1 MNHSAIVYVLLC
13 VPAAAAGGPKLSLS
27 ASSWDFGTRWQGQ
40 PTETRLELKNVGDAE
55 LQLTDVRTD
64 CGCTAAKPTRNTL
77 PPGEACDLVIQYDTF
92 RPDEIV
98 RKRVHILTNEPG
110 QPPRTI
116 EVTGRVRPVVRME
129 PADGLNFDV
138 VSGRTAVSRSVELHN
153 EYSQPLALKV
163 DQHPPGISLSLEE
176 LEPGQR
182 WRLTAATVPPLND
195 GSIKKIAALQTGN
208 SEVAE
213 VRFQI
218 LGVVRDR
225 VVVLPPQI
233 VVGDR
238 APAAGTRPIRVLP
251 RGGQPLRIVSVQS
264 SDPHITTR
272 ILPPPETQGS
282 RSASAPISIEVVLPP
297 AEQIAE
303 GATIRIQTD
312 DPEFPSLEVPV
323 VRQ

>member
-1 MNHSAIVYVLLC
+1 MNRLAIVTVLLC
-13 VPAAAAGGPKLSLS
+13 VSAAAAGGPKLSLS
-27 ASSWDFGTRWQGQ
+27 AQSWDFGARWQGQ
-40 PTETRLELKNVGDAE
+40 PTETRLVLKNVGDAE

-64 CGCTAAKPTRNTL
+64 CGCTAAKPTRDTL

-92 RPDEIV
+92 RPEESV
-98 RKRVHILTNEPG
+98 HKRVHILTNEPG

-138 VSGRTAVSRSVELHN
+138 VTGRTPVSRSVELRN
-153 EYSQPLALKV
+153 EYPQPLALKV
-163 DQHPPGISLSLEE
+163 DKHPPGMSLALEE
-176 LEPGQR
+176 LEAGQR
-182 WRLTAATVPPLND
+182 WRLTVSTVPPLHD
-195 GSIKKIAALQTGN
+195 GTMKKIVALQTGI
-208 SEVAE
+208 ADITE

-233 VVGDR
+233 VVGGR

-251 RGGQPLRIVSVQS
+251 RGGQPLRILSVQS

-272 ILPPPETQGS
+272 VLPPPETQGT

-297 AEQIAE
+297 VEQIAT

>member
-1 MNHSAIVYVLLC
+1 MHRPAIVFMLLC
-13 VPAAAAGGPKLSLS
+13 VSAATAGGPKLSLS
-27 ASSWDFGTRWQGQ
+27 APSWDFGTRWQGQ
-40 PTETRLELKNVGDAE
+40 PTETRLVLKNVGDAE

-77 PPGEACDLVIQYDTF
+77 PPGETCDLVIQYDTF
-92 RPDEIV
+92 RPEETV
-98 RKRVHILTNEPG
+98 HKRVHILTNEPG
-110 QPPRTI
+110 QPPHTI

-138 VSGRTAVSRSVELHN
+138 VSGRKAVSRSVELRN
-153 EYSQPLALKV
+153 EFPQPLTLKV
-163 DQHPPGISLSLEE
+163 DQQLPGLSLSLEE

-182 WRLTAATVPPLND
+182 WRLTVATVPPLRD
-195 GSIKKIAALQTGN
+195 GTMKKIAALQTGN
-208 SEVAE
+208 AEITE

-233 VVGDR
+233 VVGGR
-238 APAAGTRPIRVLP
+238 APAAGIRPLRVLP

-264 SDPHITTR
+264 SDPHISTR
-272 ILPPPETQGS
+272 VLPPPETQGA
-282 RSASAPISIEVVLPP
+282 RSATAPISIEVVLPP
-297 AEQIAE
+297 VEQIAE

-312 DPEFPSLEVPV
+312 DPEFPSFEVPV